1 MKKKESEVVKEGN
14 AVVVKKEAPKVTEQ
28 LSKEGKATIA
38 RVKKKL
44 ETIGKTS
51 KDVCKDMATL
61 KDSEIKFALKEL
73 GLSKQSIS
81 QMRKAG
87 RLYTELPC
95 LDEMTH
101 TNIVELAPLFD
112 KPCISVDTGLVETKE
127 ETLDNF
133 TQTIS
138 TDGDKDKRLK
148 ELFKLSQKSI
158 REAVKDYLGVGSG
171 DGKGGDD
178 GDGDG
183 DGGNDVVTKSI
194 KDTNALK
201 DFWEVLE
208 KYNVSKPDK
217 EVIEGILERMM
228 NEVIK

>member
-1 MKKKESEVVKEGN
+1 MKKKENEVVKEGN
-14 AVVVKKEAPKVTEQ
+14 AVVVSKEPPKVTEQ
-28 LSKEGKATIA
+28 LSKEGKVTIA

-44 ETIGKTS
+44 ETIGKAS

-81 QMRKAG
+81 QMMKAG

-95 LDEMTH
+95 LDEMSH

-112 KPCISVDTGLVETKE
+112 KPCISVDKGLVETKE

-138 TDGDKDKRLK
+138 MDSDKDKRLK
-148 ELFKLSQKSI
+148 ELFKLSQKAI

-171 DGKGGDD
+171 KGKGSDD

>member
-14 AVVVKKEAPKVTEQ
+14 VVVVNKEVPKVSEQ

-87 RLYTELPC
+87 RLYMDLPC
-95 LDEMTH
+95 LDDMTH

-112 KPCISVDTGLVETKE
+112 KPCISVETGLVETKE

-133 TQTIS
+133 TKTIS
-138 TDGDKDKRLK
+138 TDVDKDKRLK
-148 ELFKLSQKSI
+148 ELFKLSQKAI
-158 REAVKDYLGVGSG
+158 REAVKDYLGVDSG
-171 DGKGGDD
+171 EGKGD

>member
-14 AVVVKKEAPKVTEQ
+14 AVVVSKEPPKVTEQ

-51 KDVCKDMATL
+51 KDVCKDIATL

-138 TDGDKDKRLK
+138 TDRDKDKRLK
-148 ELFKLSQKSI
+148 ELFKLSQKAI

-171 DGKGGDD
+171 EGKGGDNGE
-178 GDGDG
+178 GDGG
-183 DGGNDVVTKSI
+183 SGNDVVTKSI

>member
-14 AVVVKKEAPKVTEQ
+14 EVVVNKEAPKVSEQ
-28 LSKEGKATIA
+28 LSKEGRATIV

-44 ETIGKTS
+44 ETIGKAS

-87 RLYTELPC
+87 RLYKELPC

-133 TQTIS
+133 TKTIS

-148 ELFKLSQKSI
+148 GLFKLSQKAI
-158 REAVKDYLGVGSG
+158 REAVKDYLGIGTG
-171 DGKGGDD
+171 EGKGGDD
-178 GDGDG
+178 GEGDSDGGDG
-183 DGGNDVVTKSI
+183 VVTKSI